1 MKKNITLDKI
11 SLARVAFSKPV
22 QKAIEDIKIDP
33 KIPNWKQIFIKYK
46 ARCEKRKNWKEKN
59 RLLKEIET
67 KLKPENDDNEN
78 QPDIPENVIE
88 NDTNEKILEKK
99 EEKKVIEKNDGLKKN
114 ESLLVDTTEDYDSHD
129 DDKWNEESSED
140 KSSDE
145 NSLEEDSPE
154 EEDSASIDLDKKFVF
169 SKSDLPKVEKE
180 EKKLKPLVIGEKP
193 SHMVIKQINLDEVK
207 DCDELQLGENSEKF
221 EKVSH
226 ETLKAVED
234 PFFLD
239 LNGNEIQG
247 NDSFK
252 YAKKNFDYDFNH
264 DPVSYSSYD
273 KYKRKKDD
281 FRDKRREMGRNSF
294 KNSLS
299 SESRNFRSYDRP
311 SNFKSQDRNQYDKRK
326 FEFKQSFDNKPK
338 EDLSKLHPSWQA
350 KKLAEEKA
358 KSLKFEGKKIK
369 FTDDE

>member
-1 MKKNITLDKI
+1 MKKNLTLDKI
-11 SLARVAFSKPV
+11 SLARVSFSKPI
-22 QKAIEDIKIDP
+22 QKAIEDIKNDP

-67 KLKPENDDNEN
+67 KLKPENDNVDNEE
-78 QPDIPENVIE
+78 DITENMIE
-88 NDTNEKILEKK
+88 TSDKNTLENSLDKNVLM
-99 EEKKVIEKNDGLKKN
+99 EEKSSMEKNDELKED
-114 ESLLVDTTEDYDSHD
+114 ESAVDSEDYDSHD
-129 DDKWNEESSED
+129 DDKWNEQEEESSE
-140 KSSDE
+140 
-145 NSLEEDSPE
+145 EDDCE
-154 EEDSASIDLDKKFVF
+154 SIDLDEKFVF
-169 SKSDLPKVEKE
+169 SKSDLPLKE
-180 EKKLKPLVIGEKP
+180 EKIEKNLKPLVIGEKP
-193 SHMVIKQINLDEVK
+193 SHMVIKQINLDEMK
-207 DCDELQLGENSEKF
+207 DCDELALGENVENF
-221 EKVSH
+221 EKASH

-239 LNGNEIQG
+239 QNGNEIQG
-247 NDSFK
+247 NDNFK
-252 YAKKNFDYDFNH
+252 YRKSSYDYDFNH

-299 SESRNFRSYDRP
+299 SESRNFRSNDR
-311 SNFKSQDRNQYDKRK
+311 SYNYRSQDRIQSDKRK
-326 FEFKQSFDNKPK
+326 FEFKKNFDNKPK

-358 KSLKFEGKKIK
+358 KSMRFEGKKIK
-369 FTDDE
+369 FNDDE